1 MFRTLR
7 CIPQG
12 LGSKRQAL
20 PPIDVCLT
28 LSNGQN
34 AVDTWASSGRLQ
46 VYISR
51 LLEYSGTPLNVT
63 VHIVCKVKCS

>member
-1 MFRTLR
+1 MFCTLR
-7 CIPQG
+7 CISQG
-12 LGSKRQAL
+12 LGSKQQAL
-20 PPIDVCLT
+20 LPIDVCLT
-28 LSNGQN
+28 LDNGRN
-34 AVDTWASSGRLQ
+34 VVDTRALSGRLQ